1 MLCVSRSWTVPP
13 KLGILAGR
21 GPLPGIIVKECQL
34 LGRDVFVIAFN
45 GETDPSTV
53 ASGVHHEWVAL
64 PAVGRTIRL
73 LKDADVVELVLIGPV
88 GRPNF
93 GNLKPD
99 WHGAKLLPQVIKAAQ
114 KGDDAIM
121 KVVVKDLEQQ
131 GFTILG
137 AEDILSNLRAP
148 LGVFG
153 IHEPDFDDRT
163 DIERGMEVVA
173 QLGLMDIGQAAVVRD
188 GYVLAVEAAEG
199 TDAMLRRCKEFRRDK
214 PGGVLVKR
222 PKPGQE
228 RRVDLP
234 TIGISTVEGTDV
246 AGLNGIALAAG
257 GALIVDRLAVVAAAD
272 AAGIFVCGVLQDDEE
287 HQLEENPE

>member
-1 MLCVSRSWTVPP
+1 MPCVSRSWIVPP

-21 GPLPGIIVKECQL
+21 GPLPGIIVRECQL
-34 LGRDVFVIAFN
+34 VGRDVFVIAFN

-53 ASGVHHEWVAL
+53 ASGVNHVWVDL
-64 PAVGRTIRL
+64 PSVGRTVRL
-73 LKDADVVELVLIGPV
+73 LKEADVVELVLIGPV

-93 GNLKPD
+93 ANLKPD
-99 WHGAKLLPQVIKAAQ
+99 WHGAKLLPQVIKAAK

-121 KVVVKDLEQQ
+121 KVVVKDLEEQ

-137 AEDILSNLRAP
+137 AEDVLSNLRAP
-148 LGVFG
+148 LGPIGFY
-153 IHEPDFDDRT
+153 EPDFDDRT
-163 DIERGMEVVA
+163 DIARGMEVVA

-199 TDAMLRRCKEFRRDK
+199 TDAMLQRCKEFRRDK
-214 PGGVLVKR
+214 QGGVLVKR

-234 TIGISTVEGTDV
+234 TIGVSTVEGTNA
-246 AGLNGIALAAG
+246 AGLKGIALAAG
-257 GALIVDRLAVVAAAD
+257 GALVVDRLAVVAAAD
-272 AAGIFVCGVLQDDEE
+272 ASGIFVCGVPEDDEG
-287 HQLEENPE
+287 HSLEGIL